1 MIDIFS
7 SIFLLKIKDQQN
19 KIQANFT
26 SLKVNTKSKTKTE
39 VGTFDEN
46 SVYSNFSTKGINLI
60 LKTVIW
66 FVLYDLQWELK
77 MINKLKKRAKRGQKN
92 SIILHKTSNYSSQP
106 PNHPIT
112 PMAATFYTYIYFVYI
127 LMIVTINIVMVFGV
141 VW

>member
-1 MIDIFS
+1 MKILYIQT
-7 SIFLLKIKDQQN
+7 FLLR
-19 KIQANFT
+19 
-26 SLKVNTKSKTKTE
+26 
-39 VGTFDEN
+39 
-46 SVYSNFSTKGINLI
+46 GINLI
-60 LKTVIW
+60 LQTVIW

-141 VW
+141 VWWPYVRRNSTQADQLNTHWKCSKLIKGIEHYW